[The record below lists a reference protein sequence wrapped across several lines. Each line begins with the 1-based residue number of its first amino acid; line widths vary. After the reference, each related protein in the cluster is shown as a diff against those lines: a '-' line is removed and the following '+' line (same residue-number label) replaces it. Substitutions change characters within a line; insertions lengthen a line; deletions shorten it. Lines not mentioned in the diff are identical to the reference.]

1 MSIRHLLILCLF
13 LVPTWLDAGHKKR
26 ETTTLKTQFA
36 TAQAGDYVVAEQ
48 NKTYTLMH
56 IHSRMGDSLIV
67 EEISVPHYQL
77 KFPMD
82 WRKWVA
88 AQAPGNTSWVLY
100 QIDLKAGT
108 VVKAYSFTTRGWS
121 KEVGIQQY
129 LPTLL
134 QLTLTS
140 ISDSERKRVGVAP
153 LPGDIERRPM
163 WSPPAYYLGEKKAE
177 VVFTA
182 WRAVWP
188 KDQSELSGRTID
200 LYLAGAESGLP
211 SYFPY
216 WVEVRGVAN
225 QAKLRVKDTGRGMV
239 SPKKGFPS
247 QREL

>member
-1 MSIRHLLILCLF
+1 MNLTIRYLLILCF
-13 LVPTWLDAGHKKR
+13 LITPTWLAAGHKKR
-26 ETTTLKTQFA
+26 ETTTLKQQFA
-36 TAQAGDYVVAEQ
+36 SAQSGDYVVAEQ

-56 IHSRMGDSLIV
+56 IHSRAEDQLFV

-82 WRKWVA
+82 WRKWIA

-100 QIDLKAGT
+100 QIDLRNGT

-134 QLTLTS
+134 QLTLTA
-140 ISDSERKRVGVAP
+140 IPDSERKRIGPAP
-153 LPGDIERRPM
+153 LPGDIERRSL
-163 WSPPAYYLGEKKAE
+163 WNPPAYYLGEKKDD
-177 VVFTA
+177 VKFTA

-200 LYLAGAESGLP
+200 LYLANADSGYP
-211 SYFPY
+211 TYFPY

-247 QREL
+247 LK